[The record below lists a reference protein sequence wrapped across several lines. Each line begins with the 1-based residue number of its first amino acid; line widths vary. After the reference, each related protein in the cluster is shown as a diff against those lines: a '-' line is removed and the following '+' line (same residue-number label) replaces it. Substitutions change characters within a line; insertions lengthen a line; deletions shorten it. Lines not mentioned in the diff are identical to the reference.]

1 MLTAAYIN
9 DHMQYIENLSP
20 EFGKILARLIL
31 EKAADNIGDFPNTD
45 TITIP
50 LNLQVTEAVALGCVN
65 ISVNGVHVG
74 HIGI

>member
-9 DHMQYIENLSP
+9 DHVKYIENLSP

-31 EKAADNIGDFPNTD
+31 EKAADNVGDHSSTD

-50 LNLQVTEAVALGCVN
+50 LNLQVTEVKVLGCID

-74 HIGI
+74 HIGV